1 MDGVATRQLA
11 ATYQG
16 AIARSIIQLKR
27 SLGWLNCAVTKM
39 PNRLWNVF
47 AFCVYENSLGRFLLN
62 GGTATVTLHL

>member
-27 SLGWLNCAVTKM
+27 SLGSLNCTETEM
-39 PNRLWNVF
+39 PNRLWNVV
-47 AFCVYENSLGRFLLN
+47 AFCLNEKSLRRFLLN
-62 GGTATVTLHL
+62 GGTVAVTIL